1 MKKLDEQFMKDV
13 STIKWDEL
21 IVPQD
26 ILYKEIELKHGLT
39 IKEVELASF
48 LSSQLGVVIVCIDR
62 ISYKG
67 DKEITHTFR
76 VYGKSEYVGYFL
88 KYFKGVYRVI
98 TQIKNRVENYKL
110 VKGNPIALAE
120 KRICQVLGNKIKELR
135 DSRPSNIIS
144 RAPKMKRS
152 YLYQMCENVIVLEK
166 LDFKKYVLKDHTPKK
181 LIKCSLTNE
190 YRHRRIL
197 KWE

>member
-62 ISYKG
+62 ISY
-67 DKEITHTFR
+67 
-76 VYGKSEYVGYFL
+76 
-88 KYFKGVYRVI
+88 
-98 TQIKNRVENYKL
+98 
-110 VKGNPIALAE
+110 
-120 KRICQVLGNKIKELR
+120 
-135 DSRPSNIIS
+135 
-144 RAPKMKRS
+144 
-152 YLYQMCENVIVLEK
+152 
-166 LDFKKYVLKDHTPKK
+166 
-181 LIKCSLTNE
+181 
-190 YRHRRIL
+190 
-197 KWE
+197 W